1 MTGYA
6 EKVEILKLR
15 ADDLEKK
22 IPFSVKFH
30 PDVKRGKQLQ
40 ADGFRLMQ
48 EMAEKL
54 DAQGVD
60 HG

>member
-1 MTGYA
+1 MTGDA

-22 IPFSVKFH
+22 IPFSVRFH
-30 PDVKRGKQLQ
+30 PTGTAGKQLQ
-40 ADGFRLMQ
+40 AETFRLMQ
-48 EMAEKL
+48 DMAEKL
-54 DAQGVD
+54 DAGVD

>member
-22 IPFSVKFH
+22 IPFSVRFH
-30 PDVKRGKQLQ
+30 PTVTAGKQLQ
-40 ADGFRLMQ
+40 AETFRLMQ
-48 EMAEKL
+48 DMAEKL
-54 DAQGVD
+54 DAGVD